1 MQYYL
6 YLNNILTL
14 FVISSQSGDPYEIWL
29 HLLVCRISAKT
40 CSYIK
45 TLGSNIFALSDSY
58 FCSYFSQ
65 SQQYWKLLNEKLFNQ
80 ADRRD
85 GLCLLI
91 LVEAELIEK
100 L

>member
-1 MQYYL
+1 MKSD
-6 YLNNILTL
+6 I
-14 FVISSQSGDPYEIWL
+14 FD
-29 HLLVCRISAKT
+29 LLVCCISAKAY
-40 CSYIK
+40 SYI
-45 TLGSNIFALSDSY
+45 TILGSNICALSDSH
-58 FCSYFSQ
+58 FSIYFSQ